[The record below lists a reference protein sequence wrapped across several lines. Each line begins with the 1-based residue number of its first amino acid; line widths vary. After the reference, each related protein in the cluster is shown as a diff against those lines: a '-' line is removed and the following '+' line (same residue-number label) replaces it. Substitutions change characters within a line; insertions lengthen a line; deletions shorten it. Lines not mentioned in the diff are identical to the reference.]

1 MDIKIIIPA
10 HLASLRLGRK
20 ILIDINGLPMI
31 EHVRRRALLSK
42 SIKEV
47 YVATG
52 DIEIKSLIESYGG
65 NVITTKK
72 NHVNG
77 TCRVAEAISKI
88 NCTHVIL
95 IQGDEPLLIPD
106 YIDIFVHQMMK
117 SKEEKMW
124 NGITRFEKMNNVD
137 EHSLV
142 KCFVDFNN
150 YIISCFRKTP
160 IFSDFSNF
168 EKILF
173 KIQGL
178 IAYES
183 NFLKNLVNLNETPFS
198 KCESIEQ
205 MKAIEYG
212 YKIKGI
218 ELPDNFPSVNTVE
231 ELKIVKSILNKNLNQ
246 KNIFK
251 NIIKR

>member
-1 MDIKIIIPA
+1 MDITIIIPA

-42 SIKEV
+42 SIKDV

-52 DIEIKSLIESYGG
+52 DNEIKSLIESYGG
-65 NVITTKK
+65 KVITTKK
-72 NHVNG
+72 NHRNG
-77 TCRVAEAISKI
+77 TYRVAEAISKI

-117 SKEEKMW
+117 FKTEKMW

-142 KCFVDFNN
+142 KCFIDVNN
-150 YIISCFRKTP
+150 HIISCFRKTP
-160 IFSDFSNF
+160 VFSEFSKFKN
-168 EKILF
+168 ILF

-178 IAYES
+178 IAYEA
-183 NFLKNLVNLNETPFS
+183 NFLRELVNLNETTFS
-198 KCESIEQ
+198 KLESIEQ
-205 MKAIEYG
+205 MKSIEYG
-212 YKIKGI
+212 HKIKAI
-218 ELPDNFPSVNTVE
+218 ELPKNFPSVNTHD
-231 ELKIVKSILNKNLNQ
+231 ELKRVKKILNNNLVQ
-246 KNIFK
+246 KKIFNK
-251 NIIKR
+251 LIK